1 MNVAAPVLPAA
12 ARARTPPLLKIATAA
27 VIVLMLLAALA
38 PFVAPHDPLGQSVL
52 ARLKGPSTDHWLGT
66 DQFGR
71 DIFSRV
77 LYGMRAS
84 LLIAAAAVFAAL
96 LAGGSLGLIAAY
108 YRGWTDRIVMRFM
121 DVLFAFPIMLLAL
134 GIIAMLGP
142 GSGPTAVSI
151 AIVYTPIFARLLR
164 GPALVIATSDY
175 VMSARSIG
183 ASDTRIILSHIMPNL
198 ASVILVQTS
207 LLLSSAILVEA
218 SLSFL
223 GLGTQPPT
231 PSLGMMLSE
240 GRNVLLL
247 SPWAAVFS
255 GLTILIIAFAL
266 NLLGDVLRD
275 TLDPRL
281 RGER

>member
-1 MNVAAPVLPAA
+1 MTLATSTDVA
-12 ARARTPPLLKIATAA
+12 TPRVRSPLLLKLAIGA
-27 VIVLMLLAALA
+27 VILLLTLAALA
-38 PFVAPHDPLGQSVL
+38 PLIAPHDPLAQHVL
-52 ARLKGPSTDHWLGT
+52 ARLKGPGADHWLGT

-71 DIFSRV
+71 DILSRV
-77 LYGMRAS
+77 LYGMRQS
-84 LLIAAAAVFAAL
+84 LGIAAGSVFAAL
-96 LAGGSLGLIAAY
+96 VVGGTLGLAAAW
-108 YRGWTDRIVMRFM
+108 YRGWTDRIVMRLM
-121 DVLFAFPIMLLAL
+121 DVLFAFPIILLAI

-142 GSGPTAVSI
+142 GAGPTAVSI

-183 ASDTRIILSHIMPNL
+183 ASDARIIFSHILPNL

-223 GLGTQPPT
+223 GLGSQPPT

-240 GRNVLLL
+240 GRNMLLL
-247 SPWAAVFS
+247 SPWAAIFS
-255 GLTILIIAFAL
+255 GAAILLIAFAL

-281 RGER
+281 RRQR

>member
-1 MNVAAPVLPAA
+1 MSLAAPARPVP
-12 ARARTPPLLKIATAA
+12 ARAPAPLLLKIATGV
-27 VIVLMLLAALA
+27 VILLVTLAAFA
-38 PFVAPHDPLGQSVL
+38 PLIAPYDPLGQNVL
-52 ARLKGPSTDHWLGT
+52 VRLTGPNTAYWLGT

-71 DIFSRV
+71 DILSRI

-84 LLIAAAAVFAAL
+84 LSIAASAVFTAL
-96 LAGGSLGLIAAY
+96 LVGGVFGLLAAY
-108 YRGWTDRIVMRFM
+108 HRGWIDRIMMRLM
-121 DVLFAFPIMLLAL
+121 DVLFAFPVMLLAI

-142 GSGPTAVSI
+142 GAGPTAVSI

-183 ASDTRIILSHIMPNL
+183 ASDARIILSHMLPNL
-198 ASVILVQTS
+198 ASVTLVQTS

-231 PSLGMMLSE
+231 PSLGTMLSE

-247 SPWAAVFS
+247 SPWAAIFS
-255 GLTILIIAFAL
+255 GVVILIIAFAL

-281 RGER
+281 RGEK

>member
-1 MNVAAPVLPAA
+1 MTLATSTANAATRG
-12 ARARTPPLLKIATAA
+12 RAPLLLKIASGA
-27 VIVLMLLAALA
+27 VIALVLLATLA
-38 PFVAPHDPLGQSVL
+38 PLLAPHDPLAQSVL
-52 ARLKGPSTDHWLGT
+52 ARLQGPGAGHWLGT

-71 DIFSRV
+71 DILSRV

-84 LLIAAAAVFAAL
+84 LGIAATSVFAAL
-96 LAGGSLGLIAAY
+96 FAGGSLGLAAAY
-108 YRGWTDRIVMRFM
+108 YRGWTDRIVMRLM
-121 DVLFAFPIMLLAL
+121 DVLFAFPIMLLAI

-142 GSGPTAVSI
+142 GARPTAASI

-164 GPALVIATSDY
+164 GPALVIASSDY
-175 VMSARSIG
+175 VVSAQSIG
-183 ASDTRIILSHIMPNL
+183 ASDGRIIFSHILPNL

-223 GLGTQPPT
+223 GLGSQPPT

-247 SPWAAVFS
+247 SPWAAIFS
-255 GLTILIIAFAL
+255 GAAILAIAFAL
-266 NLLGDVLRD
+266 NLLGDALRD
-275 TLDPRL
+275 ALDPRL
-281 RGER
+281 RG